1 MESVK
6 IPTEIQT
13 FRQLVTEGFLFVD
26 KSLLIR
32 DILNNG
38 MKKILITRPRRF
50 GKTLALSMIDRFF
63 NIKYS
68 DEESTE
74 DSFNGL
80 KIESCS
86 EYDTWVKKGYRNGFP
101 VIRLDMSTLEFN
113 SLESFKS
120 ALTNKIRYL
129 LNVEFG
135 YILDSEK
142 VPDYLKRYIMSDES
156 GTSLG
161 LGESMSRLCTA
172 ISIHHG
178 VKPIVLIDEYDSPIN
193 CSLNENWSDELT
205 TIYGDF
211 LKITTKACEDT
222 SMVIITGVQKF
233 ITRGLYSSLNNMRH
247 MSVISGSF
255 GEYFGITPDEMMALI
270 SFCVERRYGQLSL
283 TERKAISDQK
293 YRDAAQ
299 WYDGY
304 NICGSD
310 VFNPWSS
317 MNYLALNVLNDG
329 PLMMYWN
336 DTAENEALVTLFSH
350 ASESILSTIKEAY
363 ISGETIAINRLS
375 QNSPIL
381 KDKNAI
387 DGDELLNTLLSTGYL
402 TLDKNDSS
410 LAKIPNN
417 EVRNSFNTLMTR
429 VFCLNLPDI
438 IGLLDHIRDQDPK
451 AVKEDLESLM
461 EGGSY
466 LDGWSEMRYKSWLHD
481 LFSIYGYR
489 SITERESGE
498 GRTDLFIERYGNKPP
513 IVFELKVVDPDSQED
528 LERVATMG
536 LHQIMMKRY
545 VSMPSMRGSIALSV
559 AFRKKTCAVRFL

>member
-135 YILDSEK
+135 YILESEK

-205 TIYGDF
+205 AIYGDF

-451 AVKEDLESLM
+451 AVKEDLE
-461 EGGSY
+461 
-466 LDGWSEMRYKSWLHD
+466 
-481 LFSIYGYR
+481 
-489 SITERESGE
+489 
-498 GRTDLFIERYGNKPP
+498 
-513 IVFELKVVDPDSQED
+513 
-528 LERVATMG
+528 RVATVG